1 MTTMTVELT
10 SDDTALLRKIAA
22 GVAGRSAQAHEVV
35 PLKARFKTAKD
46 TAAIRRFRRLV
57 LIGAI
62 DHRRN
67 GYCYVTPAA
76 EAALGIADR
85 RPYAAE

>member
-1 MTTMTVELT
+1 MPTMTVELT
-10 SDDTALLRKIAA
+10 REDAALLRMINA

-35 PLKARFKTAKD
+35 PLKARWKSDRQKAE
-46 TAAIRRFRRLV
+46 IRRFRRLV

-76 EAALGIADR
+76 LAALGIADR

>member
-10 SDDTALLRKIAA
+10 REDAALLRMIDA

-76 EAALGIADR
+76 LAALGIER
-85 RPYAAE
+85 RPYATE

>member
-10 SDDTALLRKIAA
+10 SDDIALLRLIAA

-35 PLKARFKTAKD
+35 PLKVRFKSAKD
-46 TAAIRRFRRLV
+46 NAAIRRFRRLV
-57 LIGAI
+57 LINAI

-67 GYCYVTPAA
+67 GYCYVTAEA
-76 EAALGIADR
+76 EAALLISAR
-85 RPYAAE
+85 RPHAAE

>member
-10 SDDTALLRKIAA
+10 SDDTALLRMIDA

-35 PLKARFKTAKD
+35 PLKAHWKSDKCK
-46 TAAIRRFRRLV
+46 AAIRRFRRLV

-76 EAALGIADR
+76 LAALGIER
-85 RPYAAE
+85 RPYATE